1 MHFYLHLLPFAY
13 PLLLNQ
19 IGAVTGQH
27 SFLHEQSQIIGEK
40 TRTYV
45 NLMEYF

>member
-1 MHFYLHLLPFAY
+1 MDSVHNCLVPFAD
-13 PLLLNQ
+13 LDQ
-19 IGAVTGQH
+19 IGSVTGQH

-45 NLMEYF
+45 NLMKYF